1 MIDIKHKIGVIP
13 FRTKGSQTAIL
24 FVTSQTRGR
33 WILPKGKLKSDENH
47 EDGCKR
53 EAFEEAGV
61 KGEVLTD
68 FPITTL
74 ITKSI
79 KGRIEKSPV
88 TYYPFIVH
96 KQLDEWP
103 EKQKRE
109 RHWALIEDVSK
120 VVSREDYLSLINQF
134 IALKPWITK

>member
-1 MIDIKHKIGVIP
+1 MSYKKKICILDLGV
-13 FRTKGSQTAIL
+13 GN
-24 FVTSQTRGR
+24 FV
-33 WILPKGKLKSDENH
+33 
-47 EDGCKR
+47 
-53 EAFEEAGV
+53 
-61 KGEVLTD
+61 
-68 FPITTL
+68 
-74 ITKSI
+74 SI

-134 IALKPWITK
+134 IALKPWIAK